1 MAFIWIKPL
10 LLCLLLLLVFIDLSQ
25 ATSLSTIPKKRNYEE
40 KYYYVIE
47 VVDESFVSPQDVEK
61 LLDVQHEGQVGALD
75 NWHVFSIHKS
85 LAARSD
91 SASGD
96 SHDRVLARYE
106 QLKNLR
112 RSDSSNE
119 KRSASPIDAI
129 LSVEKQHLRKRHK
142 RAPPPIPTPV
152 SDVDPAT
159 VAASL
164 GITDPGFQYQ
174 WHLIN
179 PVEHNDIN
187 VTGVWEEGITG
198 KGVYAA
204 IVDDGL
210 DANSDDLKDNF
221 FEEGS
226 YDFNDHGKLPLPR
239 LSDDTHGTRCAGEIA
254 AAKNDVCGVGVAP
267 DAKIA
272 GIRILSGQISDVD
285 EAEALNYAF
294 QKNQIYSCS
303 WGPPD
308 DGQSTEAPKGVILQA
323 MVKGIKEG
331 RGGKGSIF
339 VFASGN
345 GGAVDDNCNYD
356 GYTNSIYTVT
366 VGAVDRTHSHPYYAE
381 KCSALLISTYSS
393 GSGSYIYTTDVGKQ
407 NCTNMHG
414 GTSAAA
420 PIATG
425 VFSLVLQIR
434 PDLTWRD
441 VQYLAM
447 ISAVPFNLNEKEW
460 IRNYAGRLYSHKWG
474 YGKLDAYRIVQNAKT
489 FKNLESQ
496 VHKEMPIIVINKI
509 IPFNDHGIISSINV
523 TQKDL
528 DDVNL
533 ARLEHI
539 TVTINI
545 DHTRR
550 GDIEVDLISPYG
562 TVSHLGA
569 ARRYDEFKGG
579 LSNWTFMSVIHWDE
593 SPVGEWVLQVRD
605 RQNPEHSGTFKDW
618 ILKLWGEKSANAS
631 STNPSPS
638 PSPTMNESPIPI
650 DDDETSTSTSLLPTQ
665 SSIALESKSS
675 TWIFAVFGMGI
686 AFIFAGIA
694 YFAKR
699 RCWDKRGRKGRSFFS
714 RDTYDVLQSGEVA
727 TGGDV
732 SLPLNK
738 QFMTSRELFDAFGDS
753 SEDDESTQVVFENAY
768 MDEDINDDE
777 KKVDNGSY
785 TEGMIEHRDG
795 GITNDS
801 NNEDHQ

>member
-10 LLCLLLLLVFIDLSQ
+10 LLCLLLLLVFFDLSQ
-25 ATSLSTIPKKRNYEE
+25 ATSLSTIPRKRNYEE
-40 KYYYVIE
+40 NYYYVIE
-47 VVDESFVSPQDVEK
+47 VIDDSFVTPHDVEK
-61 LLDVQHEGQVGALD
+61 LLDVQHEGQVGALE
-75 NWHVFSIHKS
+75 NWHVFSIRKN
-85 LAARSD
+85 LVARSD
-91 SASGD
+91 SED

-106 QLKNLR
+106 QLKSLR
-112 RSDSSNE
+112 RSDSSNQ
-119 KRSASPIDAI
+119 KRSMLQIDAI
-129 LSVEKQHLRKRHK
+129 RSVEKQYLRKRHK
-142 RAPPPIPTPV
+142 RAPPPIPTPKIDYNP
-152 SDVDPAT
+152 ST

-164 GITDPGFQYQ
+164 GIADPGFQYQ

-187 VTGVWEEGITG
+187 VTGITG

-210 DANSDDLKDNF
+210 DANSDDLAANF
-221 FEEGS
+221 FAEGS
-226 YDFNDHGKLPLPR
+226 YDFNDHVKVPLPR

-323 MVKGIKEG
+323 MIKGIKEG

-345 GGAVDDNCNYD
+345 GGAVDDNCNFD
-356 GYTNSIYTVT
+356 GYTNSIYTIT

-393 GSGSYIYTTDVGKQ
+393 GSGSYIFTTDVGKR
-407 NCTNMHG
+407 NCTSMHG

-441 VQYLAM
+441 LQYLTM

-489 FKNLESQ
+489 FKNLGTQ
-496 VHKEMPIIVINKI
+496 VYLEMPVIDVDEI
-509 IPFNDHGIISSINV
+509 IPFSDHGIISRINV
-523 TQKDL
+523 TQKDI
-528 DDVNL
+528 DNVSL
-533 ARLEHI
+533 AHLEHV

-545 DHTRR
+545 EHTRR

-569 ARRYDEFKGG
+569 TRRYDEFKGG
-579 LSNWTFMSVIHWDE
+579 LNNWTFMSVIHWDE
-593 SPVGEWVLQVRD
+593 SPIGEWVIQVRD
-605 RQNPEHSGTFKDW
+605 RQNPENSGTFKNW
-618 ILKLWGEKSANAS
+618 MLKLWGGKIADAS
-631 STNPSPS
+631 SIIAAPSPS
-638 PSPTMNESPIPI
+638 PSINESPIPI
-650 DDDETSTSTSLLPTQ
+650 DESTQTSVLPTVPTQ
-665 SSIALESKSS
+665 SSIAFESKSN
-675 TWIFAVFGMGI
+675 TWIFAVFGMGM

-694 YFAKR
+694 YFAKK
-699 RCWDKRGRKGRSFFS
+699 RCWDNRGRKGGFFS
-714 RDTYDVLQSGEVA
+714 RDTYESLQSGEV
-727 TGGDV
+727 TNGGDV

-738 QFMTSRELFDAFGDS
+738 QFITSRELFDAFGDS
-753 SEDDESTQVVFENAY
+753 SDDDESTQVVFENAY
-768 MDEDINDDE
+768 MDEYMNDDE

-795 GITNDS
+795 GSTSGS

>member
-1 MAFIWIKPL
+1 
-10 LLCLLLLLVFIDLSQ
+10 
-25 ATSLSTIPKKRNYEE
+25 TSLSTIPRKRNYEE
-40 KYYYVIE
+40 NYYYVIE
-47 VVDESFVSPQDVEK
+47 VIDDSFVTPHDVEK
-61 LLDVQHEGQVGALD
+61 LLDVQYEGQVGALE
-75 NWHVFSIHKS
+75 NWHVFSIRKN

-91 SASGD
+91 SED

-112 RSDSSNE
+112 RSDSSNQ
-119 KRSASPIDAI
+119 KRSTLQIDAI
-129 LSVEKQHLRKRHK
+129 RSVEKQYLRKRHK
-142 RAPPPIPTPV
+142 RAPPPIPTPKIDYNP
-152 SDVDPAT
+152 ST

-187 VTGVWEEGITG
+187 VTGVWQEGITG

-210 DANSDDLKDNF
+210 DANSDDLAANF
-221 FEEGS
+221 FAEGS
-226 YDFNDHGKLPLPR
+226 YDFNDHVKVPLPR

-254 AAKNDVCGVGVAP
+254 AVKNDVCGVGIAP

-272 GIRILSGQISDVD
+272 GIRILSGQISDLE

-323 MVKGIKEG
+323 MIKGIKEG
-331 RGGKGSIF
+331 REGKGSIF

-345 GGAVDDNCNYD
+345 GGAVDDNCNFD
-356 GYTNSIYTVT
+356 GYTNSIYTIT

-393 GSGSYIYTTDVGKQ
+393 GSGSYIFTTDVGKR
-407 NCTNMHG
+407 NCTSMHG

-441 VQYLAM
+441 MQYLTM

-489 FKNLESQ
+489 FKNLGTQ
-496 VHKEMPIIVINKI
+496 VYLEMPIIDVNEI
-509 IPFNDHGIISSINV
+509 IPFTDHGIISRINV
-523 TQKDL
+523 TQKDI
-528 DDVNL
+528 DNVSL

-545 DHTRR
+545 EHTRR

-579 LSNWTFMSVIHWDE
+579 LNNWTFMSVIHWDE
-593 SPVGEWVLQVRD
+593 SPIGEWVIQVRD
-605 RQNPEHSGTFKDW
+605 RTNPENSGTFKNW
-618 ILKLWGEKSANAS
+618 MLKLWGEKIEDAS
-631 STNPSPS
+631 STIVAPSPAPSPS
-638 PSPTMNESPIPI
+638 STINESP
-650 DDDETSTSTSLLPTQ
+650 DESILTSVLPTQ
-665 SSIALESKSS
+665 SSIALESKSN
-675 TWIFAVFGMGI
+675 TWIFAVFGMGV

-694 YFAKR
+694 YFAKK
-699 RCWDKRGRKGRSFFS
+699 RCWDKRGRKGGFFS
-714 RDTYDVLQSGEVA
+714 RDTYESLQSGEV
-727 TGGDV
+727 TNGGDV

-738 QFMTSRELFDAFGDS
+738 QFITSRELFDAFGDS

-768 MDEDINDDE
+768 MDEYINDDE

-795 GITNDS
+795 DSTSGS

>member
-1 MAFIWIKPL
+1 MAFIWIKH
-10 LLCLLLLLVFIDLSQ
+10 LLVCLSLLSVFFDLSH
-25 ATSLSTIPKKRNYEE
+25 ATSSSITTPKKRNYE
-40 KYYYVIE
+40 KYHYYIIE
-47 VVDESFVSPQDVEK
+47 VIDDSFATPKDVEQ
-61 LLDVQHEGQVGALD
+61 LLGVQYEGQVGVLD
-75 NWHVFSIHKS
+75 NYHIFSFQKN

-91 SASGD
+91 SESEET
-96 SHDRVLARYE
+96 HDRVLARYE

-112 RSDSSNE
+112 RSNSSSK
-119 KRSASPIDAI
+119 KRSMQIIDSI
-129 LSVEKQHLRKRHK
+129 LSVDKQVLRKRHK
-142 RAPPPIPTPV
+142 RAPPPIPSPKNETGLV
-152 SDVDPAT
+152 TIAD
-159 VAASL
+159 SL
-164 GITDPGFQYQ
+164 GIADPGFEYQ
-174 WHLIN
+174 WHLLN
-179 PVEHNDIN
+179 PIEHNDIN

-210 DANSDDLKDNF
+210 DATSDDLAGNF
-221 FEEGS
+221 FAEGS
-226 YDFNDHGKLPLPR
+226 YDFNDAVPIPLPR

-254 AAKNDVCGVGVAP
+254 AVKNDVCGIGVAP

-272 GIRILSGQISDVD
+272 GIRILSGQISDAD
-285 EAEALNYAF
+285 EAEALNYAY

-323 MVKGIKEG
+323 IIKGIKEG

-345 GGAVDDNCNYD
+345 GGAVDDNCNFD

-407 NCTNMHG
+407 SCTNMHG

-434 PDLTWRD
+434 PDLSWRD
-441 VQYLAM
+441 LQYLTM

-489 FKNLESQ
+489 HKNLGSQ
-496 VHKEMPIIVINKI
+496 VYIEMPIIVLNTP
-509 IPFNDHGIISSINV
+509 IPFTDSGIVSSVNV
-523 TQKDL
+523 TQIDL
-528 DDVNL
+528 DN
-533 ARLEHI
+533 ANFSRLEHI

-569 ARRYDEFKGG
+569 TRRYDEYKGG
-579 LSNWTFMSVIHWDE
+579 LTNWTFMSVIHWGE
-593 SPVGEWVLQVRD
+593 SPIGEWFIQVRD
-605 RQNPEHSGTFKDW
+605 RQNPEHSGIFKNW
-618 ILKLWGEKSANAS
+618 MLKLWGEIVTPTSPPS
-631 STNPSPS
+631 SPS
-638 PSPTMNESPIPI
+638 PVIESPSPVIESPV
-650 DDDETSTSTSLLPTQ
+650 LPALPTQ
-665 SSIALESKSS
+665 SGIASESRSS
-675 TWIFAVFGMGI
+675 TWIFAIFGMGA

-699 RCWDKRGRKGRSFFS
+699 RFWDKRGGRSFFS
-714 RDTYDVLQSGEVA
+714 RETYEFSALQSGDVTSGA
-727 TGGDV
+727 DV
-732 SLPLNK
+732 SIPLNK
-738 QFMTSRELFDAFGDS
+738 QFMTSKELFDAFGDS
-753 SEDDESTQVVFENAY
+753 SGDEDDEST
-768 MDEDINDDE
+768 
-777 KKVDNGSY
+777 KVMFNPSRI
-785 TEGMIEHRDG
+785 M
-795 GITNDS
+795 
-801 NNEDHQ
+801 